1 MICCV
6 LLLLASFPGTI
17 YTFTLV
23 KTKPSTTRLVLPLSP
38 SATPIRGFTSKS
50 IDARI
55 SSKTVT
61 RCVGVTTTETATDI
75 VKADPVNSSTF
86 IPPIKQQGYA
96 ILVLLFLVTALC
108 ALDRVAMSVAILP
121 MGAEFEYTESTKG
134 LISSVFS
141 IGYMVGLIP
150 SGLLGTFSSPKNTLS
165 WGVLLWSLA
174 QMATPFAAYTSVPI
188 LLCSRFFMGVAEA
201 VAIPTVQTFIARWVP
216 DAQRSLV
223 LGLVLSGL
231 QVGNVAAYVASPMV
245 LDNFNWNGLF
255 LIYGATGFLWLL
267 LWVPIAKD
275 NPTSGEECVA
285 EGCSVEQME
294 ESRMMQSLAIGTDSI
309 HAMFSG
315 MKEKMDSVPWGEI
328 CASKEIRAI
337 AVAHAVQN
345 FGLYINL
352 AWLPNYFHTKFDLSV
367 GDSALSAVLPWIGG
381 AVVGSAS
388 GYIADKL
395 LQKGVDKT
403 LIRKCA
409 QTFANVVPGIA
420 LIGLSVANDLT
431 SDQAV
436 TFFVASVSSAA
447 ACVAGFGSSV
457 QDVCRNP
464 KLASTLYSITSVPAV
479 LFGSMGVYL
488 TGVVLDATDQSW
500 DLVFRGTAA
509 VYFLGAAYYASQ
521 YEAKKLF

>member
-1 MICCV
+1 M
-6 LLLLASFPGTI
+6 
-17 YTFTLV
+17 
-23 KTKPSTTRLVLPLSP
+23 
-38 SATPIRGFTSKS
+38 
-50 IDARI
+50 
-55 SSKTVT
+55 
-61 RCVGVTTTETATDI
+61 GVTTTETATDI
-75 VKADPVNSSTF
+75 VKAEPVNSNTF

-141 IGYMVGLIP
+141 LGYMVGLIP

-255 LIYGATGFLWLL
+255 LIYGATGFLWLF

-294 ESRMMQSLAIGTDSI
+294 ESRMMQSFAIGTDSI
-309 HAMFSG
+309 QAMFAG

-388 GYIADKL
+388 GYIADNL
-395 LQKGVDKT
+395 LQRGVDKT

-436 TFFVASVSSAA
+436 AFFVAACASAA

-500 DLVFRGTAA
+500 ELVFRGTAA